1 MSKDNDLV
9 ELKDKV
15 GQLVCELKEKV
26 EILEKVA
33 VRLHVRLS
41 IVEKKYKK
49 LEGERKDDK

>member
-49 LEGERKDDK
+49 LEEAQDEKK